1 MRKST
6 VEGQTLEVDQR
17 QIDLDIPR
25 TKISLYKY
33 VLRQQLI
40 EEDADLATEPV
51 ALYMNAARNIL
62 SAYSVVGNK
71 ALRQVSQ
78 MMWPNFQ
85 RNPRVGYVQ
94 GHADVVS
101 FLLGVVGNSEEHVF
115 WIYSTTIER

>member
-1 MRKST
+1 MQRVRYYNLCCKVVNLLIQNSELSEKSTTTYDEYLRKST

-78 MMWPNFQ
+78 MM
-85 RNPRVGYVQ
+85 
-94 GHADVVS
+94 
-101 FLLGVVGNSEEHVF
+101 
-115 WIYSTTIER
+115 